1 MLKHEK
7 MHSMRPHDHHHG
19 RHPHGHGH
27 HFGAGGHGGRRGFDR
42 GGWEGT
48 EERRGGRRRR
58 VFDTGELRLV
68 LLKLISDQP
77 RHGYELI
84 RAIEELSGGFY
95 VPSPGVVYPTLTM
108 LHEMGQIEEA
118 GSGGTR
124 KAFSV
129 TTEGTEHL
137 AARKAEVEALFARL
151 SQFATA
157 RERSDGGPIRRAMH
171 NLKTALAYRLER
183 EDVAAETL
191 HQVAAILDEAAQKIE
206 RL

>member
-1 MLKHEK
+1 
-7 MHSMRPHDHHHG
+7 MRLHDHHGGHA
-19 RHPHGHGH
+19 HGH
-27 HFGAGGHGGRRGFDR
+27 HHHFAAGGGRRGFGR
-42 GGWEGT
+42 GGWGEPEDG
-48 EERRGGRRRR
+48 RGSRRRR
-58 VFDTGELRLV
+58 VFDGGELRLV

-118 GSGGTR
+118 VSGGAR

-129 TTEGTEHL
+129 TPEGTEHL
-137 AARKAEVEALFARL
+137 VARKTEVEALLARL
-151 SQFATA
+151 VQLATA
-157 RERSDGGPIRRAMH
+157 RERTDGGPIRRAMQ
-171 NLKTALAYRLER
+171 NLRTVLMNRLDR
-183 EDVAAETL
+183 EDVPAETL
-191 HQVAAILDEAAQKIE
+191 HQAAAILDEAAQRIE